1 MDKWV
6 VTSCPSGSEQPYDS
20 AVRFPVFPACAV
32 TQVMNRA
39 ELKGADGEVETT
51 LPCLP
56 EFPLSVSHSELH
68 SEQRVDP
75 SLDDLFGLV
84 LSASVVKNVAS
95 GYFFQDDILVRNRVS
110 HGEDYVGDPMSWMG
124 TGKRDCHGCFWLHKK
139 VHDLAQTI

>member
-1 MDKWV
+1 M
-6 VTSCPSGSEQPYDS
+6 
-20 AVRFPVFPACAV
+20 

-56 EFPLSVSHSELH
+56 EFPLSVSHRELRSEH
-68 SEQRVDP
+68 RVDP
-75 SLDDLFGLV
+75 SLYDLFGLV
-84 LSASVVKNVAS
+84 LSASVMKNVAS

-139 VHDLAQTI
+139 VHD

>member
-1 MDKWV
+1 M
-6 VTSCPSGSEQPYDS
+6 
-20 AVRFPVFPACAV
+20 

-124 TGKRDCHGCFWLHKK
+124 TGKRDCHGCFWL
-139 VHDLAQTI
+139 L